1 MEPNDE
7 TKFRATELFQ
17 NPIDGAT
24 YSKWQRDMRANRKKP
39 VDEDGNE
46 IEEDEETA
54 AMFKPFGRLDLVTRV
69 CDNQQNIEN
78 EIAQYDSPERPDFD
92 DWIVKMHNSTFIKV
106 PVAGLVPDEVA
117 DSVIYRMKPNTTEP
131 TTPVA
136 KIIEGGGDF
145 ASLLTTDVNVD
156 EG

>member
-1 MEPNDE
+1 
-7 TKFRATELFQ
+7 
-17 NPIDGAT
+17 
-24 YSKWQRDMRANRKKP
+24 
-39 VDEDGNE
+39 
-46 IEEDEETA
+46 
-54 AMFKPFGRLDLVTRV
+54 
-69 CDNQQNIEN
+69 
-78 EIAQYDSPERPDFD
+78 
-92 DWIVKMHNSTFIKV
+92 MHNATFIKV

-117 DSVIYRMKPNTTEP
+117 DTVIYRMKPNTTEP

>member
-1 MEPNDE
+1 
-7 TKFRATELFQ
+7 
-17 NPIDGAT
+17 
-24 YSKWQRDMRANRKKP
+24 
-39 VDEDGNE
+39 
-46 IEEDEETA
+46 
-54 AMFKPFGRLDLVTRV
+54 
-69 CDNQQNIEN
+69 
-78 EIAQYDSPERPDFD
+78 
-92 DWIVKMHNSTFIKV
+92 MHNSTFIKV

-117 DSVIYRMKPNTTEP
+117 DSVIYRMKPNTAEP